1 MLYTQLRCS
10 KCAAVCRVL
19 VWGRWCVWVRLSGAC
34 MLCVVCVHDRSTHT
48 CLQTA
53 RHAQRSTI
61 FRQNHHILMVP
72 KSTLIAHITTQQ
84 YNIWLSFFW
93 TFFLPVTENLTE
105 NPSLF
110 PTKCSC
116 MYVCM
121 ESGRLRETVH
131 ELRETDCLSTPM
143 FAISAQVANLKA
155 TTGVREGDLRYCTKK
170 GD

>member
-1 MLYTQLRCS
+1 MR
-10 KCAAVCRVL
+10 CRVSCVGVGPL
-19 VWGRWCVWVRLSGAC
+19 VCVWVRLSGAC

-105 NPSLF
+105 NPSIF

-116 MYVCM
+116 MVLEHGYRKM
-121 ESGRLRETVH
+121 SLH
-131 ELRETDCLSTPM
+131 ELLPFLFS
-143 FAISAQVANLKA
+143 FSFLKSVN
-155 TTGVREGDLRYCTKK
+155 VRYTNV
-170 GD
+170 